1 MAYCCD
7 TLVGCLDFAGGP
19 PFFCGAYVFILANL
33 VVEFNVL
40 KASREQ
46 NGYRNYKHE
55 LKIGNIFSSP
65 HIDLNYQE
73 LCEGLNCSWAMC
85 NSIAG
90 NSKFCMGYSSCL
102 YYLTVNLLVI
112 SFFAIPNYRQPELQV
127 IRDTGNISAGWLF
140 WRNLNGAVGL
150 QQKVGFA
157 GLICLWWDEKEV
169 TNAWSNKKL
178 VFLLWPVSCLAHLL
192 CIRTCGCSATVP
204 NISHFL

>member
-1 MAYCCD
+1 
-7 TLVGCLDFAGGP
+7 
-19 PFFCGAYVFILANL
+19 
-33 VVEFNVL
+33 
-40 KASREQ
+40 
-46 NGYRNYKHE
+46 
-55 LKIGNIFSSP
+55 
-65 HIDLNYQE
+65 
-73 LCEGLNCSWAMC
+73 MC

-102 YYLTVNLLVI
+102 YCLTVNLLVI

-140 WRNLNGAVGL
+140 CRNLNGAVGL

-157 GLICLWWDEKEV
+157 GLVCLWWDEKEV

-192 CIRTCGCSATVP
+192 CIRTCGCSAAVP
-204 NISHFL
+204 NISHFLELAIRLVEILLFVVDPYPFTGHFSGKLNYSVPSMFGTTGWTTRTSEM